1 MRAHEKVEAHADTVD
16 RKVESTGA
24 LVLSDDGVRVEEP
37 MAEVYREP
45 EVNLLNG
52 LTDYLDRLAAENNE
66 YSQITDWPQFI
77 QEIRPAAAAV
87 LVAEFGAHALHAYNP
102 VAYAD
107 VRARVIDPVE
117 RLARSSVPARI
128 HVARQVYDQI
138 RGRLADLKKRYREA
152 KLGKHVGKALR
163 CKNELQKVIVEKVH
177 EESGLRDRRHHICR
191 IPELSVEPESTSL
204 SAERERL
211 REYHEA
217 RAESVEIVLRLEE
230 ILHSR
235 KSLRDD
241 CDLKL
246 DRLAQFVAL
255 HRRAYT
261 VADRA
266 EQFVACAQRLQSS
279 FRRLIWFCCFYEVM
293 IVYIWHCF
301 LNF

>member
-163 CKNELQKVIVEKVH
+163 CKNELQKVIVEKLFPLNREIYSVLSGCDERSLH
-177 EESGLRDRRHHICR
+177 DQLSGVNLSAVRNQAVGCVSDAENDIEMMKFRNDSEEESTL
-191 IPELSVEPESTSL
+191 VEDVERGST
-204 SAERERL
+204 
-211 REYHEA
+211 
-217 RAESVEIVLRLEE
+217 
-230 ILHSR
+230 
-235 KSLRDD
+235 
-241 CDLKL
+241 
-246 DRLAQFVAL
+246 
-255 HRRAYT
+255 
-261 VADRA
+261 
-266 EQFVACAQRLQSS
+266 
-279 FRRLIWFCCFYEVM
+279 
-293 IVYIWHCF
+293 
-301 LNF
+301 